1 MTDSPE
7 TADVSDADVEEAET
21 ETKVDPR
28 DALVLVRED
37 QVDAWFDRDD
47 GHPGD
52 FASLDTAIEHV
63 IATHDADGERKD
75 VKVDDLNKW
84 VFAASGYASIFPQG
98 EGGIVD
104 LRKTAFAHLCARAK
118 APPKYLRSIPARYVV
133 PALNWG
139 IVNRSEGPALLRYAG
154 EGELRAI
161 LSQRY
166 ALFDDRVVL
175 PQLRVSLGAA
185 NLLDGV
191 TTRVLATGLTTM
203 MRLTIDGEAIALP
216 NSSEIAAIA
225 LDYSNGEV
233 GNRAVSLSPV
243 VYFEKSKIAAR
254 GRGLRL
260 RHLGE
265 VSKIAEEFREQL
277 PEVLAKSRKLRDQV
291 VVAIDKAIGD
301 VVAEAEKLRTFG
313 LSIAEARDVLRALAQ
328 NAGVALPHDTA
339 EWEEPLG
346 EVTNVKAYDVFA
358 AVAALGQKRSVDR
371 RLELEEA
378 AAKYLARAA
387 K

>member
-1 MTDSPE
+1 MTDSTE
-7 TADVSDADVEEAET
+7 VADVSDDVAEEAEAK
-21 ETKVDPR
+21 TKVDAR
-28 DALVLVRED
+28 DARVVVRKD
-37 QVDAWFDRDD
+37 QVDAWFDRED
-47 GHPGD
+47 GNPGD
-52 FASLDTAIEHV
+52 FASLDSAIEHV
-63 IATHDADGERKD
+63 IETHDEDGERRD
-75 VKVDDLNKW
+75 VKIEDLNKW
-84 VFAASGYASIFPQG
+84 VFAASGHASIFPRG

-139 IVNRSEGPALLRYAG
+139 ITNQAEGPALLRYAG
-154 EGELRAI
+154 DNELRAI
-161 LSQRY
+161 LSHRY

-185 NLLDGV
+185 NLLDSV

-216 NSSEIAAIA
+216 NSEVAAIA

-233 GNRAVSLSPV
+233 GNRAVCLSPV
-243 VYFEKSKIAAR
+243 VYFEKNKIAAR

-291 VVAIDKAIGD
+291 VIAIDKAIGD
-301 VVAEAEKLRTFG
+301 IVTEAEKLRTFG

-328 NAGVALPHDTA
+328 NAGVTLPHDTA

-346 EVTNVKAYDVFA
+346 EVSNVKAYDVFA